1 LIYEINTWP
10 WLAELS
16 RLEGRSLTLAS
27 VPDAEWD
34 RVVAL
39 GFNAVWLMGVW
50 ERSPAGIALA
60 NRNSALLAELRRV
73 LPDYQ
78 PADNVGSAYSV
89 RRYRVAHQLGG
100 REGLAAARAAL
111 ARRGVR
117 LILDFVPNHVAPD
130 HPWVE
135 EHPEYLIQGDATDR
149 RRAPDAFVR
158 RRGRIFAC
166 GRDPYFPPWGDVLQ
180 LNVFDGGLRAAAAET
195 LKEIADQCDGV
206 RCDMAMLVLNSVFER
221 SWGARAGK
229 RPTAE
234 YWEELIPAV
243 RARHPGFQ
251 FIAEAYWDLEREL
264 LRQGFDFCYD
274 KRVYDCLARGEAEAL
289 HAHLAASSAD
299 QKRLVHFVENH
310 DEPRLATRFVR
321 DHARAAAVALM
332 TLPGVQLFHEGQIEG
347 RQIHLPV
354 CLGRRPTEPVDSDWG
369 DFYGRVLAAGRAA
382 IFREGEWRLC
392 EVSGWPGNAGDRGL
406 VAWSWSRGNDR
417 CLVVVNLS
425 AARSQGKVRMPW
437 LDLGGRCWRLEEVL
451 SSEIYTRD
459 GEELVASGLYVELA
473 DFGFHWFKVE

>member
-1 LIYEINTWP
+1 MIYEINTWP
-10 WLAELS
+10 WLVELG

-60 NRNSALLAELRRV
+60 NRNPALLAELRRV

-78 PADNVGSAYSV
+78 PADNVGSPYSV
-89 RRYRVAHQLGG
+89 RRYRVARQLGG
-100 REGLAAARAAL
+100 RAGLAAARAAL

-135 EHPEYLIQGDATDR
+135 EHAEYLIQGDAADR

-158 RRGRIFAC
+158 RRGRIFAR
-166 GRDPYFPPWGDVLQ
+166 GRDPFFPPWGDVLQ
-180 LNVFDGGLRAAAAET
+180 LNAFDGGLRAAAAET
-195 LKEIADQCDGV
+195 LEEIADQCDGV

-221 SWGARAGK
+221 TWGARAGK
-229 RPTAE
+229 RPTTE

-243 RARHPGFQ
+243 RAGHPGFQ

-264 LRQGFDFCYD
+264 LRQGFDFAYD
-274 KRVYDCLARGEAEAL
+274 KRVYDCLARGEAQVL
-289 HAHLAASSAD
+289 QAHLAASIAD

-310 DEPRLATRFVR
+310 DEPRSATSVR
-321 DHARAAAVALM
+321 
-332 TLPGVQLFHEGQIEG
+332 
-347 RQIHLPV
+347 
-354 CLGRRPTEPVDSDWG
+354 S
-369 DFYGRVLAAGRAA
+369 
-382 IFREGEWRLC
+382 
-392 EVSGWPGNAGDRGL
+392 
-406 VAWSWSRGNDR
+406 
-417 CLVVVNLS
+417 
-425 AARSQGKVRMPW
+425 
-437 LDLGGRCWRLEEVL
+437 
-451 SSEIYTRD
+451 
-459 GEELVASGLYVELA
+459 
-473 DFGFHWFKVE
+473 